1 MPRAPRADPEPMGL
15 PHLADRLIDA
25 VMRRGSLGALLAVSV
40 LVAVALTEVV
50 CVAMSL
56 WLRGEVASDYLL
68 TGAVAPIAVA
78 TPMLALFVVMVGRLR
93 RVTAELERLSR
104 HDPLTLA
111 LNRRAFDEAIARQA
125 AYAGRHGTTW
135 SLMLFDLDGLKQI
148 NDRWGHGRGDTA
160 LRATVAAVEPA
171 LRGTDQ
177 LFRLGGD
184 EFAIVLPEA
193 GLEGALIL
201 AERLLA
207 LDVRATHDVPV
218 GFSLGVATY
227 EPDRSLDG
235 LMARADAAVYAAK
248 RAGGRRVVAAAA
260 SPLVPAN

>member
-1 MPRAPRADPEPMGL
+1 M
-15 PHLADRLIDA
+15 
-25 VMRRGSLGALLAVSV
+25 
-40 LVAVALTEVV
+40 
-50 CVAMSL
+50 
-56 WLRGEVASDYLL
+56 
-68 TGAVAPIAVA
+68 
-78 TPMLALFVVMVGRLR
+78 
-93 RVTAELERLSR
+93 
-104 HDPLTLA
+104 
-111 LNRRAFDEAIARQA
+111 
-125 AYAGRHGTTW
+125 
-135 SLMLFDLDGLKQI
+135 
-148 NDRWGHGRGDTA
+148 
-160 LRATVAAVEPA
+160 AAVEPA

-184 EFAIVLPEA
+184 EFAIVLPDA

-260 SPLVPAN
+260 SPPAPAN